1 MPFAVTCYFSFSY
14 VSLDFYVIV
23 NLGTMNFSVNWI
35 QMNVKS
41 RLDGG
46 NCVNRTGACNYLCAP
61 GHTGKPPPALP
72 LWTYCCLQIN
82 GSFIP
87 FSQTSDN
94 LSQASGIER
103 SRKFL
108 VSYKRN

>member
-41 RLDGG
+41 
-46 NCVNRTGACNYLCAP
+46 
-61 GHTGKPPPALP
+61 H
-72 LWTYCCLQIN
+72 
-82 GSFIP
+82 
-87 FSQTSDN
+87 
-94 LSQASGIER
+94 
-103 SRKFL
+103 L
-108 VSYKRN
+108 V